1 MNHVGRVRGGIL
13 DEKAQNLLETS
24 GQKNQ
29 SIGKRTHFFV
39 KDLNKCK

>member
-13 DEKAQNLLETS
+13 DEKAQKLLETS
-24 GQKNQ
+24 EQK
-29 SIGKRTHFFV
+29 SKYRKTDTFFV